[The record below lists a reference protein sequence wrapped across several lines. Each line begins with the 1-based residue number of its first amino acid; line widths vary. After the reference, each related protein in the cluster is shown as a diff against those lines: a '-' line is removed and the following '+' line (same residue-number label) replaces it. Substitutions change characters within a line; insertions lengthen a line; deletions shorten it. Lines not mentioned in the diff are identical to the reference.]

1 MGIAVETVSMRGGGF
16 PVRKSIEAGIA
27 GLSVKDFNPPTEV
40 MVTPGAGSATA
51 EAPRFLE
58 RIMGGR

>member
-1 MGIAVETVSMRGGGF
+1 MGIAVETVSMRGG
-16 PVRKSIEAGIA
+16 IA
-27 GLSVKDFNPPTEV
+27 K
-40 MVTPGAGSATA
+40 ATA